1 LKTEN
6 QEAEMDAWGMRLCL
20 VLVVCSTPGRTGVAQ
35 QAPGDGLTRVRAAID
50 AQNRA
55 WADATLRGDAAAI
68 ARIFADSGVEVG
80 VSSGRIW
87 KGRAAIESLF
97 VDIYRHP
104 HATDAV
110 VETEQIILDR
120 RTAVEYGH
128 YRFTYPPKD
137 GQAQVDSGKYV
148 VVWRQDGD
156 GVWRI
161 IMDMGVPAPT
171 AP

>member
-1 LKTEN
+1 
-6 QEAEMDAWGMRLCL
+6 MDTWGIRLCS
-20 VLVVCSTPGRTGVAQ
+20 VLAVCAVSGCTGVAQ
-35 QAPGDGLTRVRAAID
+35 QAPGDDLTRVRAAID
-50 AQNRA
+50 VQNRA

-68 ARIFADSGVEVG
+68 ARIFTDSGVEVG
-80 VSSGRIW
+80 VGSGRIW

-110 VETEQIILDR
+110 VGTEHIIPDG

-148 VVWRQDGD
+148 VVWRQEVD

-161 IMDMGVPAPT
+161 LMDMGVPAPT